1 MTDGHAALIQAMI
14 RAGQDATTARIA
26 AAPSTLTVEADW
38 SLFDESP
45 TPATDTHAQNAP

>member
-1 MTDGHAALIQAMI
+1 MTGRHAVRIQAMI

-45 TPATDTHAQNAP
+45 TPTIDPHTQNTP